1 MNRYNGMLLV
11 LNRKQEV
18 GRGGGERGGG
28 GGGKVNMEDTA
39 LNKIWWS
46 AHGSSKILFNEC
58 PKL

>member
-18 GRGGGERGGG
+18 GRGGGEREG